1 MEQKATVQITQAMI
15 LGCKH
20 PKDIADLPAVA
31 DNWIKTYNRCNRRND
46 GETKY
51 EREKIMFIQI
61 TTASAALTK
70 ATPFS
75 LYAALMR
82 LAVCGISLED
92 GEASLIPR
100 GKNCTL
106 HIEAKGRRTMISN
119 LPGVLHV
126 SEPQLVYD
134 CDCDIAFTELPYRP
148 IRNMSGLV
156 INEWQQ
162 ATTRPDGAQLRYV
175 YVIVQFRLGPK
186 AYEMDRDDVLQIRD
200 EFSDSY
206 KAYIKDMADNAASQ
220 LTDKPWP
227 AMKALRNGYEGLYF
241 ADIKPPM
248 WVNRE
253 GEAWKKTMIH
263 RLWKSMDK
271 QAHQQYLDDRFA
283 AEAAAEGIVTNE
295 FGDDPADFFEF
306 GQDFNSLVTG
316 KQTAGRKP
324 RPVAEAPAAQITQP
338 AAQVAQPQ
346 PQPPAPPAPPAPAP
360 PPPPPG
366 PPPQQVWNADKGVWE
381 QVAEAPATP
390 PPPGPPP
397 TAAQAAQTAAIEV
410 PPYIGEDIGDPNA
423 SF

>member
-15 LGCKH
+15 LACKH

-31 DNWIKTYNRCNRRND
+31 DNWIKTYERCNRRND
-46 GETKY
+46 GATKY
-51 EREKIMFIQI
+51 EREKIMFIQTI
-61 TTASAALTK
+61 TASAALSK
-70 ATPFS
+70 SNPYS
-75 LYAALMR
+75 QYAALMR

-134 CDCDIAFTELPYRP
+134 CDCDITFTEKPYRP

-162 ATTRPDGAQLRYV
+162 ATTRPEGAQLRYV

-206 KAYIKDMADNAASQ
+206 KAYIKDTADNLASQ
-220 LTDKPWP
+220 TTQNPWP
-227 AMKALRNGYEGLYF
+227 AGKAWRNGYQGAEGYWT
-241 ADIKPPM
+241 DIKVPM

-283 AEAAAEGIVTNE
+283 AEAAADGIVTND
-295 FGDDPADFFEF
+295 FGDDPGDFFEF
-306 GQDFNSLVTG
+306 GQDFNAAVINP
-316 KQTAGRKP
+316 KQREGRKP
-324 RPVAEAPAAQITQP
+324 RPAADAAAAQITGP
-338 AAQVAQPQ
+338 AAQPTQQPAQQAIPPQ
-346 PQPPAPPAPPAPAP
+346 PAPPPVPAP
-360 PPPPPG
+360 PPPPPK
-366 PPPQQVWNADKGVWE
+366 QVWNSDKGVWE
-381 QVAEAPATP
+381 QVTGTP
-390 PPPGPPP
+390 PPPPP
-397 TAAQAAQTAAIEV
+397 AAQTADAAPAPV
-410 PPYIGEDIGDPNA
+410 VGEDIGDPNE